1 MLKLKN
7 MIQKWFQYIYKGFLI
22 HQFFQNH
29 QIFLFRFFPLLLN
42 THQMA
47 VTPQVSSNA
56 LILIKKMVFFA
67 NSQQIEN
74 VVQAKPIIVENI
86 ADVIAATLDREV
98 SLFS

>member
-1 MLKLKN
+1 
-7 MIQKWFQYIYKGFLI
+7 
-22 HQFFQNH
+22 
-29 QIFLFRFFPLLLN
+29 
-42 THQMA
+42 MA

-98 SLFS
+98 SLFSCISNLQFDMNIFEISVRSNLF